1 MVKEP
6 DHLTIVWEPPP
17 KGFRHPKSWKWEVLL
32 RPVKASPGSPA
43 RIRTHKIKSSA
54 QSEKERI
61 RRRLRQVAPL
71 ENWEFN
77 VRTIK
82 DDSGMYGLWA
92 TYHGTMTEME
102 LARRD
107 KKQREHSERITRAL
121 EAKRL
126 RKQLQAGSI
135 PDITHPRRG

>member
-1 MVKEP
+1 M
-6 DHLTIVWEPPP
+6 
-17 KGFRHPKSWKWEVLL
+17 
-32 RPVKASPGSPA
+32 
-43 RIRTHKIKSSA
+43 
-54 QSEKERI
+54 
-61 RRRLRQVAPL
+61 APL